1 MRQNTYEKVRALF
14 TDHGGIMSTREVLDA
29 GVHPETLYRMRDLG
43 LLEKVARGWYR
54 LPGLPPLAA
63 PDLAEVALRMP
74 TGIICL
80 VSSLSFHNLTS
91 QIPDMV
97 HVAAQHGRKMPKIDY
112 PPVRVFWFSQ
122 ATYSV
127 GFDRH
132 VRDGVQVPIYSPAK
146 TVADCFKF
154 RNRIGLD
161 VAVEGLRTYL
171 RSGNSRVDEL
181 IHYSKL
187 CRVYNFVNPYL
198 ETFLEEP

>member
-1 MRQNTYEKVRALF
+1 MRPNTYENVRALF
-14 TDHGGIMSTREVLDA
+14 ADRGGIMSTREVLDA

-80 VSSLSFHNLTS
+80 ESALSFHNLTS
-91 QIPDMV
+91 QIPYVV
-97 HVAAQHGRKMPKIDY
+97 HVTAPYGRKMPKIDY
-112 PPVRVFWFSQ
+112 PPVRIFWFSQ
-122 ATYSV
+122 ATYDE

-132 VRDGVQVPIYSPAK
+132 VQDGVKVPIYSPAK

-154 RNRIGLD
+154 RNKIGLD
-161 VAVEGLRTYL
+161 VAVEGLRMYL
-171 RSGNSRVDEL
+171 RSDNVRVDEL

-187 CRVYNFVNPYL
+187 CRVQNVMKPYL
-198 ETFLEEP
+198 ETLLDES

>member
-1 MRQNTYEKVRALF
+1 MRPNTYENVKALF
-14 TDHGGIMSTREVLDA
+14 ADRGGIMSTRAVLDA

-63 PDLAEVALRMP
+63 PDLAEVVLRMP

-80 VSSLSFHNLTS
+80 VSALSFHHLTS
-91 QIPDMV
+91 QIPYMV
-97 HVAAQHGRKMPKIDY
+97 HVAAPYGRKMPKIDY

-122 ATYSV
+122 VTYSE

-132 VRDGVQVPIYSPAK
+132 VLDGVAVPIYSPSK
-146 TVADCFKF
+146 TLADCFKF

-161 VAVEGLRTYL
+161 VAVEGLRVYV
-171 RSGNSRVDEL
+171 RSANLRVDEL

-187 CRVYNFVNPYL
+187 CRSYNVMKPYL